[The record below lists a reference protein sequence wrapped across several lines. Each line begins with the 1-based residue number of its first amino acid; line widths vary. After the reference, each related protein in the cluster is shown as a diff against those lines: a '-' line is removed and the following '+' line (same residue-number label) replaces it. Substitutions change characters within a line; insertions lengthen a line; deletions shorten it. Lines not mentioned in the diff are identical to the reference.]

1 MNDSD
6 ILSAFT
12 FSYLR
17 EKKDFARIRT
27 WNPLIRSQMP
37 YSMDHGAV
45 HSTVYFF
52 LNFLYIMLTIIYT
65 FPEEQDCSNKTV
77 NHS

>member
-1 MNDSD
+1 MG
-6 ILSAFT
+6 
-12 FSYLR
+12 
-17 EKKDFARIRT
+17 
-27 WNPLIRSQMP
+27 
-37 YSMDHGAV
+37 HGAV